1 MTGPRQAADRP
12 DLTYTPAHYRIFF
25 PKTRHIAPEKPY
37 IPHREIRN
45 KKIHKS
51 KFIRIIS
58 KMIIPILAVM
68 LSWLSVT
75 AQDITEGTA
84 SSRSK
89 PYVHDEPYRYF
100 PHNQAHP
107 INGQNSHWE
116 TRLNT

>member
-12 DLTYTPAHYRIFF
+12 DLTYTPALYRIFF

-37 IPHREIRN
+37 IPHRETRN

-75 AQDITEGTA
+75 AQDITKE
-84 SSRSK
+84 R
-89 PYVHDEPYRYF
+89 
-100 PHNQAHP
+100 QAH
-107 INGQNSHWE
+107 GASHTSMMSRTDTFLT
-116 TRLNT
+116 TRHIR